1 MRDTLWRTGKEYIAI
16 LQSWGVEDPNGF
28 WELFDCRDEYERRA
42 LIETDQLIIQ
52 PDIWPT
58 IRALKSRHYQL
69 GIITNSPSQIALME
83 LEAYSMAEE
92 FEIIVGLG
100 ETQDICKPEPD
111 GILMALEKLGFESS
125 EVVFVG
131 DSTIDLVAAK
141 RANVAAILLD
151 RSGIKQIHNEELTDA
166 DYLVITS
173 LDQLPLLLE

>member
-1 MRDTLWRTGKEYIAI
+1 
-16 LQSWGVEDPNGF
+16 
-28 WELFDCRDEYERRA
+28 
-42 LIETDQLIIQ
+42 
-52 PDIWPT
+52 
-58 IRALKSRHYQL
+58 
-69 GIITNSPSQIALME
+69 ME